1 MQGPLPRTF
10 QDTWQLVWEQ
20 RVVVIVMTT
29 RTVERH
35 RTKCG
40 QYWPEL
46 EGTSLAC
53 GIYTVETENIENY
66 EDFIVTDLK
75 VTHTGTGE
83 ERLEQLTFFTTKVN
97 YPIIQPRYICHFQFT
112 SWPDYG
118 TPDSALSMLQF
129 LQVSNSL

>member
-1 MQGPLPRTF
+1 
-10 QDTWQLVWEQ
+10 
-20 RVVVIVMTT
+20 MTT

-46 EGTSLAC
+46 EGVFNGSLEYLSFNVVSSTGSNVTY
-53 GIYTVETENIENY
+53 GIYNIKSENIENY

-75 VTHTGTGE
+75 LTNAATGE
-83 ERLEQLTFFTTKVN
+83 ERQV
-97 YPIIQPRYICHFQFT
+97 CHFQFT

-129 LQVSNSL
+129 LQV